1 MSPNQI
7 LLYFSFVI
15 IILLVSILITLLI
28 KIRKI
33 SHTLHKINEI
43 IQTGNKDID
52 RSSGKNTINY
62 FYTDKEEAGKNSIV
76 DSAEELINGFR
87 TRIKEESQ
95 LTDLTLDNIMQ
106 GILVLNH
113 NKEIIKINENLLN
126 LFYLKKEDVLNKKT
140 VLIFNNVRLE
150 NLISGSIDKL
160 VPQKEDI
167 IFYGDEDK
175 HLRVEVIPFNL
186 ESQHDDGRDGGRKA
200 SLLVLFKNITG
211 EMEFS
216 KLRSQFVANISHE
229 MRTPVTSIRG
239 YIDTILE
246 DDLMDRSRIID
257 YLKKSL
263 IETDRLNY
271 LIKDVLNL
279 SNIEYRRNVLFEK
292 EYNLIN
298 IIKETIKSV
307 HFLAEKND
315 IEINLKSKKDI
326 INYHT
331 DEELFSQM
339 VRNIIE
345 NSIFYGGKGIEINI
359 DITENDN
366 DIVLLFEDNGAGI
379 EKEDVPYIFQR
390 FYRGKSS
397 NSSKQIGSGLGLSIV
412 KHTVELHRGK
422 IDVRSVPGK
431 STVFRVV
438 LPKNTEEELKR

>member
-28 KIRKI
+28 KIRKT
-33 SHTLHKINEI
+33 SHTLHKINEV

-52 RSSGKNTINY
+52 RSSGKNTINH
-62 FYTDKEEAGKNSIV
+62 FYADKEKAGKKSIV

-87 TRIKEESQ
+87 TRINEESQ

-106 GILVLNH
+106 GILVLNR

-167 IFYGDEDK
+167 IFFGDEDK

-186 ESQHDDGRDGGRKA
+186 ERQHDDGRDGRRKA

-246 DDLMDRSRIID
+246 DNLMDRSRIID

-292 EYNLIN
+292 EYNLVN
-298 IIKETIKSV
+298 IIKDTIKSV

-359 DITENDN
+359 DITANDN

-422 IDVRSVPGK
+422 IDVRSIPGE
-431 STVFRVV
+431 STIFRVV
-438 LPKNTEEELKR
+438 LPKNTGEELKC